1 MADGHESLYKDRV
14 SNGTLVRRVVGFCS
28 WQVWDEAK
36 DYEVLKGERLRG
48 DRCRWRWGHGERQ
61 GTEMAGRWG
70 QVSNR
75 VGSSRG

>member
-28 WQVWDEAK
+28 WQVCDEAK

-48 DRCRWRWGHGERQ
+48 EGLELR
-61 GTEMAGRWG
+61 A
-70 QVSNR
+70 VSE
-75 VGSSRG
+75 SRLGNTAWP